1 MTVGDFLKEAL
12 ERKYVG
18 KSIKK
23 PYEDGTFVVAH
34 VEVRDGG
41 VDPQWEIGLY
51 SELNRQMNEES
62 RAWQLANNP
71 KGGVLAPKELE
82 DRWRVGWAEAQY
94 FTLVDQVLPEVSEPT
109 LSGLTFGGSMICVSG
124 SYAITNPTNAKIT
137 LDEAEHE
144 EELDLAN
151 CEQCDEPAWDG
162 YICHACGMKNI

>member
-23 PYEDGTFVVAH
+23 PYQDGTFVVAH

-41 VDPQWEIGLY
+41 VDPQWEISLF

-82 DRWRVGWAEAQY
+82 DRWRVGWAESQH
-94 FTLVDQVLPEVSEPT
+94 FTLADQVLPEIVE
-109 LSGLTFGGSMICVSG
+109 V
-124 SYAITNPTNAKIT
+124 
-137 LDEAEHE
+137 E
-144 EELDLAN
+144 EEEEEDMELDS
-151 CEQCDEPAWDG
+151 CESCGESAWDG
-162 YICHACGMKNI
+162 YICHACGSKDIGE